1 MSRRLHLA
9 SIVLCAAAASVPA
22 AEGPSPL
29 ARLYDAPGR
38 SGKPLDAAALTG
50 KAGWKRIPEGNVT
63 HRFSGH
69 AILLNG
75 KLAVVVQPKTGG
87 IAVYSIAAGA
97 VSLRASVA
105 CIAGRSSTATGIEKL
120 GIAENASS
128 AAAVAVSF
136 GGSDS
141 ATVTLRLTTGQG
153 ILEIQPGRRA
163 SALDVVTRARYVVVP
178 DFFGDDWIMGPG
190 EPRQVDLPA
199 ENFFLNLVEGGN
211 AIVMCVWQPRRLS
224 ASATIAKAGRC
235 ANRIDLAK
243 GKSVWLAFL
252 EGTVIWH
259 EGRPGGDPKP
269 DKPGWKPPFAAKWRC
284 SRPRR
289 TGFAVSWDPAGKRG
303 QEPFRGSTAPL
314 TGASSPKR
322 LLTPFLVYP
331 IDRALATPLTV
342 FCPTDV
348 LRNTLGVGPC
358 EHILATEGLA
368 TPTNPTPD
376 NVMAWLQRQ
385 LRRRRG
391 RPSAE
396 EIRKRLREM
405 TAYSAR
411 ARTRIMQYRDLA
423 GAVLALCKD
432 NAPMPPAAAGLP
444 TTAERIRK
452 TVAEGILAVGHVEG
466 VEQLAAEILALSDKP
481 DAAARCGPLATQ
493 LRAIGT
499 AQSRTLSR
507 CRVAALWLR
516 QQCVMAARAD
526 RKVLGL
532 AGKIQDRVERV
543 LK

>member
-1 MSRRLHLA
+1 MSPRVHIA
-9 SIVLCAAAASVPA
+9 SIVLCAAAASLQA
-22 AEGPSPL
+22 AQRPSPL
-29 ARLYDAPGR
+29 ARVYDAPGR
-38 SGKPLDAAALTG
+38 SVKPFSTAALTG

-69 AILLNG
+69 AVLLNG
-75 KLAVVVQPKTGG
+75 KLAVVVRPKTGA
-87 IAVYSIAAGA
+87 IEVYSIADGT
-97 VSLRASVA
+97 VRLRASVA
-105 CIAGRSSTATGIEKL
+105 CAAGRSSPAAGIEKL

-136 GGSDS
+136 GRSDS
-141 ATVTLRLTTGQG
+141 ATVTLRLTTGQS
-153 ILEIQPGRRA
+153 ILEIQPGPGA
-163 SALDVVTRARYVVVP
+163 SVLDVVTRARYVVVP
-178 DFFGDDWIMGPG
+178 DFFGDDWVMGPG
-190 EPRQVDLPA
+190 ASGQVDLPA
-199 ENFFLNLVEGGN
+199 ENFFLNLIDGGD

-235 ANRIDLAK
+235 AGRIDMAK

-252 EGTVIWH
+252 EGTGIWH
-259 EGRPGGDPKP
+259 ERRPGGNPKP
-269 DKPGWKPPFAAKWRC
+269 DKPGWKLPFAAKWRC
-284 SRPRR
+284 SQPRR
-289 TGFAVSWDPAGKRG
+289 TGFAVSIEKRG
-303 QEPFRGSTAPL
+303 QEPFAARGPDQRSGTI
-314 TGASSPKR
+314 GKR
-322 LLTPFLVYP
+322 FLTPFFYP
-331 IDRALATPLTV
+331 IDRTLATPLTV